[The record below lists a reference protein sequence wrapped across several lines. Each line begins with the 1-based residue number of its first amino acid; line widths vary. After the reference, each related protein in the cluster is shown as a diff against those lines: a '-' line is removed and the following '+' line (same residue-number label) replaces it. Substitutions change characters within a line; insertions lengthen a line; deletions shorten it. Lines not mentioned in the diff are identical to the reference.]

1 MLRLP
6 TSLKVLALVSALV
19 LPVTLPAV
27 AGQAENALLAKY
39 EGSWRGSGKVTG
51 PDPGTVV
58 CRLTF
63 KAASAG
69 KLTYSGRCSFGGSGA
84 ASFRGSM
91 IYNDAT
97 KRFEASSSAQG
108 ANTTTVGKR
117 AGNSIVFASAGIK
130 TSYGLASSIMTLSG
144 SSIKLGFT
152 LVDKKGQTTASAI
165 TFKKS

>member
-6 TSLKVLALVSALV
+6 TSLKVLALASAL
-19 LPVTLPAV
+19 TLPLALPAT
-27 AGQAENALLAKY
+27 AGPTENALLAKY
-39 EGSWRGSGKVTG
+39 EGNWRGTGKVVG

-91 IYNDAT
+91 VYNDDT
-97 KRFEASSSAQG
+97 KRFEAASSAQG
-108 ANTTTVGKR
+108 ASTTTIGKR
-117 AGNSIVFASAGIK
+117 AGNTIVFASAGVK
-130 TSYGLASSIMTLSG
+130 TTYGTASSVMTLSG

-152 LVDKKGQTTASAI
+152 LVDKKGQTTASTI
-165 TFKKS
+165 SFKKN

>member
-6 TSLKVLALVSALV
+6 TSLKVLALASALA
-19 LPVTLPAV
+19 LPIALPAV
-27 AGQAENALLAKY
+27 AGPAENALLAKY
-39 EGSWRGSGKVTG
+39 EGNWRGSGKVTG

-69 KLTYSGRCSFGGSGA
+69 KLTYSGRCSFGGAGA

-91 IYNDAT
+91 VYNDAT

-108 ANTTTVGKR
+108 ASSTTFGKR
-117 AGNSIVFASAGIK
+117 AGSTIVFASAGVK
-130 TSYGLASSIMTLSG
+130 TSHGIASSVMTLSG
-144 SSIKLGFT
+144 SSIKLAFT
-152 LVDKKGQTTASAI
+152 LVDRKGQTTASAI
-165 TFKKS
+165 SFKKS

>member
-6 TSLKVLALVSALV
+6 TSLKVLALASALA
-19 LPVTLPAV
+19 LPVALPAI
-27 AGQAENALLAKY
+27 AGPAENALLAKY

-91 IYNDAT
+91 VYNDAT

-117 AGNSIVFASAGIK
+117 AGNTIVFASAGIK
-130 TSYGLASSIMTLSG
+130 TSYGLASSVMTLSG

-165 TFKKS
+165 SFKKS